1 MSGSIGNFWLEL
13 SGLNFLSELWI
24 SIQRRSTAK
33 TSQSWL
39 KHSEYSFFSFSSFI
53 FFLITNCNTFKIFP
67 LEAFHML
74 WAVLS
79 VGLDFGT
86 GLVSL
91 KINK

>member
-1 MSGSIGNFWLEL
+1 MSGSMGNCWLGL

-33 TSQSWL
+33 PSQSWL
-39 KHSEYSFFSFSSFI
+39 KHSEYSFFRFLLLV

-86 GLVSL
+86 RLVSL